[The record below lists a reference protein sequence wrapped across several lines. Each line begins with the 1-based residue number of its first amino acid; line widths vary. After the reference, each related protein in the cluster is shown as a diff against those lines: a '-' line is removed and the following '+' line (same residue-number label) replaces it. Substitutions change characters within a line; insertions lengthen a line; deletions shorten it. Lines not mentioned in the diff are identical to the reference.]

1 MLLPLLR
8 GAKPPRTCSRGGAAW
23 KRASVSVLVGSERET
38 DSKPIETTGK
48 GVECLKKAKRLR
60 SKNFDFAFF
69 FFCCPLSLLRPRP
82 PLAPLSSSPLR
93 TLVFD
98 TRADPLK
105 ITVRCVSCFLFAR
118 GVLSS
123 SSLRLLLLRLLR
135 LLPLFAQSPLPFFS
149 SADLSPPP
157 EAEVVVAEVAKAEE
171 ASLPSSRSSRA
182 TSMDEGW

>member
-69 FFCCPLSLLRPRP
+69 FFLLSS
-82 PLAPLSSSPLR
+82 LSSSTSTP
-93 TLVFD
+93 
-98 TRADPLK
+98 
-105 ITVRCVSCFLFAR
+105 SGSSFLF
-118 GVLSS
+118 SS
-123 SSLRLLLLRLLR
+123 PHPRVRYSC
-135 LLPLFAQSPLPFFS
+135 
-149 SADLSPPP
+149 
-157 EAEVVVAEVAKAEE
+157 
-171 ASLPSSRSSRA
+171 
-182 TSMDEGW
+182 